1 MRKILISLVSIGFL
15 VGCQSAVNNAIKE
28 TKYSAYE
35 MLGYQKR
42 DLFKKEVKNV
52 KSNQEETGE
61 SLKDALDRLKEIY
74 AFDGGNLEKQYRALN
89 SAYES
94 SQKKATGVKA
104 SIKQLETVSTDL
116 FAEWKKEITEIS
128 APDLR
133 LKSTTQLQEAQSKYK
148 EFHASLKKSE
158 AKMDPVM
165 IKLRDQVLY
174 LKHNLNRQAITGL
187 KSESLKIQGDI
198 DSLIKEMNTSIGQ
211 AEQFIKTME

>member
-1 MRKILISLVSIGFL
+1 MRKILFL
-15 VGCQSAVNNAIKE
+15 ITGLSMAAGCQSTVNKAIQE

-52 KSNQEETGE
+52 KENQEETGE
-61 SLKDALDRLKEIY
+61 SLKDALERLKEIY
-74 AFDGGNLEKQYRALN
+74 AFDGGNLEKQYRSLN
-89 SAYES
+89 SSYET
-94 SQKKATGVKA
+94 SQKKAAAVKS
-104 SIKQLETVSTDL
+104 SIKQLETVAQDL

-133 LKSTTQLQEAQSKYK
+133 AKSTAQLQDAQAKYK
-148 EFHASLKKSE
+148 EFHGGLKKSE
-158 AKMDPVM
+158 GKLDPVM
-165 IKLRDQVLY
+165 VKLRDQVLY

-198 DSLIKEMNTSIGQ
+198 DSLIKDMNTSISQ